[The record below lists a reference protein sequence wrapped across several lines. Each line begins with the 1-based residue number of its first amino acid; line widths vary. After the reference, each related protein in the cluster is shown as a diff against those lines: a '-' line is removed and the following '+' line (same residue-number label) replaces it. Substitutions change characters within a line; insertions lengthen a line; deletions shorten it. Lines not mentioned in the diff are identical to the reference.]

1 MSQSGLTKH
10 NSPEINFLTTN
21 LDYIHVLHFT
31 AQNQTYKV
39 CLIIATA
46 AARRLPLLVV
56 DRDVDVQRVLGV
68 HALAA
73 KLALVLETVGKV
85 YALHV
90 IEDVVLLQVGLA
102 ADAALVG
109 DTLVVVPVLLHVF
122 Q

>member
-1 MSQSGLTKH
+1 M
-10 NSPEINFLTTN
+10 
-21 LDYIHVLHFT
+21 YFT
-31 AQNQTYKV
+31 AQHKTYKV
-39 CLIIATA
+39 CLIVAAA

-56 DRDVDVQRVLGV
+56 HRDVDVQRVLGV

-102 ADAALVG
+102 AEAALVG
-109 DTLVVVPVLLHVF
+109 DTMVVVPVLLHVF